1 MEAKLRYFNY
11 IFNFKNRKKE
21 CFLVAKGSGLVVKAT
36 SESVLNFSLMASTWE
51 SRTLNFK
58 NAGLL
63 TDFKATELFKMKSS
77 IQRTIQ
83 KWL

>member
-1 MEAKLRYFNY
+1 MKVKLTNFNY
-11 IFNFKNRKKE
+11 IFNFKKRKKE

-36 SESVLNFSLMASTWE
+36 SDSVLNFSLMVSTWE

-63 TDFKATELFKMKSS
+63 TVCKTTENF
-77 IQRTIQ
+77 
-83 KWL
+83 